1 MSVKV
6 INSAILNSLSEP
18 LGKKIDEL
26 SVLCS
31 HPPVFSCRSI
41 KYLTLQWRES
51 LCAVS
56 MCHITIFQSVNLKA
70 LKTYI

>member
-1 MSVKV
+1 MSLKV

-26 SVLCS
+26 SVLYN
-31 HPPVFSCRSI
+31 PPIFSCRSI
-41 KYLTLQWRES
+41 KYLTLQWREY

-56 MCHITIFQSVNLKA
+56 MSHITIFQSVNRKA